1 MYLFY
6 FVVLFIFFIHVLFT
20 FCFVDVFLFS
30 LSLLSLS
37 LSCSCDFFFIFSP
50 RFKTR
55 AVLFLLLVW
64 TLLFSVYFATIEEI
78 TFLDGLWFTVCSFT
92 TIGLGDVTPRVNY
105 RWASVFFI
113 FFGLGFVSMAIDAM
127 VMTISK
133 NMVRRRRRRRYY
145 LHVFD
150 CGFFA
155 CCYFFIDLPLTSAAI
170 GQLPR

>member
-1 MYLFY
+1 MLFC
-6 FVVLFIFFIHVLFT
+6 LFFS
-20 FCFVDVFLFS
+20 CMSYS
-30 LSLLSLS
+30 LSPFLMFLSSLLLSLS
-37 LSCSCDFFFIFSP
+37 LSLARLLLFLWFFLFFSP

-64 TLLFSVYFATIEEI
+64 TLLFSIYFAVIEEK

-92 TIGLGDVTPRVNY
+92 TIGLGDVTPRVDY

-133 NMVRRRRRRRYY
+133 NMVRRSRRYC
-145 LHVFD
+145 D
-150 CGFFA
+150 FFP
-155 CCYFFIDLPLTSAAI
+155 CCFFFVDLSLTSATI
-170 GQLPR
+170 GQPPR

>member
-1 MYLFY
+1 MLFC
-6 FVVLFIFFIHVLFT
+6 LFFSCMSYSLSA
-20 FCFVDVFLFS
+20 FLMFS
-30 LSLLSLS
+30 LVSPSLSLS
-37 LSCSCDFFFIFSP
+37 LALVLVVFSFFFSP

-64 TLLFSVYFATIEEI
+64 TLLFSIYFAAIEEK

-133 NMVRRRRRRRYY
+133 NMVRRRRRYC
-145 LHVFD
+145 D
-150 CGFFA
+150 FFP
-155 CCYFFIDLPLTSAAI
+155 CCFFFVDLSLMSATI
-170 GQLPR
+170 GQPPR